1 MKTFIFCLLFLGLAA
16 FARENPRCT
25 VIGTRTLKDG
35 DLICEYRTFACTT
48 YTVIRKDS
56 AATHTLYVSV
66 RSPFEKTEQKFQYGL
81 GYTAEVDTTE
91 IESPCYS
98 AKQGKKKDTP
108 DFDGN
113 TGGIRI
119 STMDCFPSDTA
130 QWFCDFLRLQEYS
143 NKDIGNI
150 RIGLSFHW
158 KNKDVRGK
166 YEKEM
171 WIRENESVEWRQ
183 GDSIRVAVKYLKN
196 KR

>member
-1 MKTFIFCLLFLGLAA
+1 
-16 FARENPRCT
+16 
-25 VIGTRTLKDG
+25 
-35 DLICEYRTFACTT
+35 
-48 YTVIRKDS
+48 
-56 AATHTLYVSV
+56 
-66 RSPFEKTEQKFQYGL
+66 
-81 GYTAEVDTTE
+81 
-91 IESPCYS
+91 
-98 AKQGKKKDTP
+98 
-108 DFDGN
+108 
-113 TGGIRI
+113 
-119 STMDCFPSDTA
+119 MDCFPSDTA